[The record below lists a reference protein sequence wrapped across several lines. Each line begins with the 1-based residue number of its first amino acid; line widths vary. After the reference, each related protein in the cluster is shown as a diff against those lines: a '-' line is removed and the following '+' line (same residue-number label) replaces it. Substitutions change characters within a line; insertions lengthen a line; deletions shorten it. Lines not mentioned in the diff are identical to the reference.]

1 MDKKMVSGVLITLVV
16 AGTAG
21 FFGGMKY
28 QQSKI
33 TSSFRTGNFAGT
45 QGRGGMF
52 QQGMQGAAGARAGRQ
67 AAGGQFISGQVLSKD
82 DKSITVKV
90 GDTGSKI
97 IFYSGTTSIG
107 KITSGTMDD
116 ITVGKQLMVSGTTNS
131 DGSIT
136 AQNIQIRPE
145 MPAAPLGK

>member
-1 MDKKMVSGVLITLVV
+1 MVSGVLITLVV

-21 FFGGMKY
+21 FFGGIKY

-33 TSSFRTGNFAGT
+33 ISNFRTGNFAGM

-52 QQGMQGAAGARAGRQ
+52 QQGASGTRRPGGQGM
-67 AAGGQFISGQVLSKD
+67 GGQFISGEVLSKD

-107 KITSGTMDD
+107 KTTSGTIND
-116 ITVGKQLMVSGTTNS
+116 ITVGKQLMISGTNNS

-145 MPAAPLGK
+145 MPATAPGK